1 MAAPTPIHV
10 TPRPDGKWQV
20 IRGGGEKASAVTDTQ
35 AEALEIAKGYSKNDG
50 AAVVVHGRD
59 GKVRKSGW

>member
-1 MAAPTPIHV
+1 MATATPIHV

-35 AEALEIAKGYSKNDG
+35 AEAIEIAKGYSHNDG
-50 AAVVVHGRD
+50 AQVIVHGRG
-59 GKVRKSGW
+59 GKIRKSW